1 MSAFFHPFLKKY
13 VKVST
18 KSFIIIEPNQIPQNW
33 QIINFHKMR
42 YFENPYEDYNNST
55 AVHVDK
61 DKIKSLIQRYLK
73 DIFKSNYEDG
83 NNFKIL

>member
-1 MSAFFHPFLKKY
+1 
-13 VKVST
+13 
-18 KSFIIIEPNQIPQNW
+18 
-33 QIINFHKMR
+33 MR

-61 DKIKSLIQRYLK
+61 DKIKSLIQRYVKEIIL
-73 DIFKSNYEDG
+73 KSNYEDG